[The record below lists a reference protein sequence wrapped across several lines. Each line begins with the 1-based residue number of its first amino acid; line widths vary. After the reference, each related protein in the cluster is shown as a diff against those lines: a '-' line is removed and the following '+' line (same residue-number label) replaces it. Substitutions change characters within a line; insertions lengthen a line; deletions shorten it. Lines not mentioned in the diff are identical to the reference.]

1 MIDSVLWPAAISFIR
16 SDGTLGAFH
25 YHAVPKIYK
34 LGKFKAETSANS
46 WHSSVW
52 YALKPGHWEVCG
64 KLDTWLFISRFNDL
78 MMLYSLLKLLTIS
91 VSKML
96 LEEGRV
102 WEFPALFLSDFLGM
116 DGRRLL
122 LNAIAIT
129 MLLFLLCFAF
139 PENIILSQI
148 IIMLDTHI
156 HIYQSLFP
164 PRGFLEWWW
173 LKYYLSFYQ
182 DNIANMHVYN
192 RFSHPS
198 CLEISLNFT

>member
-52 YALKPGHWEVCG
+52 YALKPGHWEFFG
-64 KLDTWLFISRFNDL
+64 KLDNWLFISRFNDL

-96 LEEGRV
+96 LEDLGISSTFPRWLFKHW
-102 WEFPALFLSDFLGM
+102 WEKIVYKCYCNNHVGCCYFCLA
-116 DGRRLL
+116 
-122 LNAIAIT
+122 
-129 MLLFLLCFAF
+129 LLFLRTF
-139 PENIILSQI
+139 IIKSYNYYVKYS
-148 IIMLDTHI
+148 HI
-156 HIYQSLFP
+156 HIYRSIFP
-164 PRGFLEWWW
+164 PRCFLE
-173 LKYYLSFYQ
+173 S
-182 DNIANMHVYN
+182 
-192 RFSHPS
+192 
-198 CLEISLNFT
+198 

>member
-64 KLDTWLFISRFNDL
+64 KLDTWLFISRFNDS

-102 WEFPALFLSDFLGM
+102 WEFPAPLWLFKHGWEKIVFKCYC
-116 DGRRLL
+116 
-122 LNAIAIT
+122 NNHVAI
-129 MLLFLLCFAF
+129 LLCFSW
-139 PENIILSQI
+139 EHIIKSNN
-148 IIMLDTHI
+148 
-156 HIYQSLFP
+156 Y
-164 PRGFLEWWW
+164 
-173 LKYYLSFYQ
+173 
-182 DNIANMHVYN
+182 
-192 RFSHPS
+192 
-198 CLEISLNFT
+198 C